1 VIACLASS
9 LFFNVSAF
17 KELVVVPLRK
27 EYKSQYNEIELNE
40 ITKVDVLFWKN
51 RNPAIFIVNS
61 M

>member
-1 VIACLASS
+1 
-9 LFFNVSAF
+9 
-17 KELVVVPLRK
+17 VVVPLRK